1 MPSIEDAW
9 NLPITAEMNSR
20 QQQLQQQRVG
30 ATAGQGAMAAR
41 GAFPVGAVEGPSQ
54 AKRFKVEGGVPVP
67 DGSAQPRPPLP
78 NFYLTQQQLQMLHY
92 LQQNLTGLTP
102 QQQHLLQQLQ
112 NHYRL
117 MQQHQ
122 QQMRL
127 QQQQQQQQQMVR
139 PGQQFNNARPA
150 GPPFQAGGAQQQQ
163 QQQPFP
169 STRPQQ
175 PAQNQQQPN
184 YPAMSCPPSISSPS
198 GVNVSD
204 QELQALLSQKDI
216 ATSLAEDLLKQF
228 AQEGELVDLEQ
239 PNTQPTSTVA
249 PVTSTGNSNTTQ
261 NPPSN
266 IRIAMEPTPVLAFG
280 GPMGRSGRAGGLKGP
295 GFKKMMQDAA
305 ETEDDRIASDS
316 GELREANIKMN
327 AREVLDSC
335 RGEFINL
342 YFAILSSCAGYNY
355 LSLFIW
361 NVGAVG
367 FQGLRHFN
375 ILSVATT
382 PPHPPDPPQVRLT
395 REQLLPPT
403 PSVYLEN
410 KKDAYSF
417 QLQEFCLQHPIAVVR
432 GMASALKMGQFKT
445 RVTRYNRLYFKPF
458 FSFLQ
463 IWAYSPPRLWLKP
476 IPTIQWR

>member
-1 MPSIEDAW
+1 
-9 NLPITAEMNSR
+9 MNSR

-30 ATAGQGAMAAR
+30 APAGQGTMAAR
-41 GAFPVGAVEGPSQ
+41 GAFPVAAVEGPSQ

-67 DGSAQPRPPLP
+67 EGSAQPRPPLP

-92 LQQNLTGLTP
+92 LQQNQTGLTP

-127 QQQQQQQQQMVR
+127 QQQQQQQQMVR
-139 PGQQFNNARPA
+139 PGQPFNNARPA

-163 QQQPFP
+163 QQPFP

-175 PAQNQQQPN
+175 PAQNQSQQQQN

-239 PNTQPTSTVA
+239 PNVQPTPTVA
-249 PVTSTGNSNTTQ
+249 PVTTTGNSNTTQ

-280 GPMGRSGRAGGLKGP
+280 GPMGRPGRAGGLKGP
-295 GFKKMMQDAA
+295 GFKKMMQDAT

-342 YFAILSSCAGYNY
+342 IL
-355 LSLFIW
+355 
-361 NVGAVG
+361 
-367 FQGLRHFN
+367 Q
-375 ILSVATT
+375 
-382 PPHPPDPPQVRLT
+382 
-395 REQLLPPT
+395 
-403 PSVYLEN
+403 
-410 KKDAYSF
+410 
-417 QLQEFCLQHPIAVVR
+417 
-432 GMASALKMGQFKT
+432 
-445 RVTRYNRLYFKPF
+445 
-458 FSFLQ
+458 SFLMCG
-463 IWAYSPPRLWLKP
+463 L
-476 IPTIQWR
+476 